1 MKQLISIII
10 PVYNRATL
18 ISETLSSIIAQTYEN
33 WECLVIDD
41 GSTDDTVEVVAAFAK
56 AESRISIHTR
66 PADLT
71 KGANACRNY
80 GYQLSKGEY
89 TLFYD
94 SDDAM
99 LPFKLEEHLN
109 GFKTNYNI
117 DGFILNSA
125 YYNFETGN
133 AYRKWRPQL
142 WTDHIIKDFLLQKA
156 GWQTGDV
163 LWKKTSLGDL
173 SFSQDLHSYQ
183 DYDFYATALISG
195 KRFEY
200 NDTVASHIRHTP
212 SSIKLSKTKKTL
224 LSEWK
229 ARFNAVHQLLH
240 RKVMDREFAT
250 ALLPS
255 LYTITEQI
263 AYQKEYRSF
272 LSSLTTIYKVSAI
285 ANKRSHFF
293 KTVMITY
300 PLKLL

>member
-1 MKQLISIII
+1 MKPLISIII
-10 PVYNRATL
+10 PSYNRATL
-18 ISETLSSIIAQTYEN
+18 ISETLSSIVAQTYEN

-66 PADLT
+66 PATLT

-89 TLFYD
+89 ILFYD

-99 LPFKLEEHLN
+99 LPFKLESHLT
-109 GFKTNYNI
+109 GFKKHREI

-125 YYNFETGN
+125 YYNFKTAN

-142 WTDHIIKDFLLQKA
+142 WSDHMIRDFLLQKA

-163 LWKKTSLGDL
+163 LWKKTSLDDL

-183 DYDFYATALISG
+183 DYYFYATALISG
-195 KRFEY
+195 KRFKY
-200 NDTVASHIRHTP
+200 NDIVASHIRHTP
-212 SSIKLSKTKKTL
+212 ASIKLTKNRNTL

-229 ARFNAVHQLLH
+229 ARFNTVHQLLR
-240 RKVMDREFAT
+240 RKVLDKELAT

-255 LYTITEQI
+255 LYNITEQI
-263 AYQKEYRSF
+263 AAHREYRYL
-272 LSSLTTIYKVSAI
+272 LSSLMTIYKLSVI
-285 ANKRSHFF
+285 ANKRFQFF
-293 KTVMITY
+293 KMIMIIY